1 MHHRSNRRS
10 RSERRKYNFELTKCA
25 ICPPSLSLSQVFF
38 KIQIDPPLSFIF
50 RNQTNSDGLK
60 EREFHRLPDISSSFD
75 WFRINRNH
83 IDRTF
88 PRVIFFFFFT
98 SKVNYVTTL
107 TSRDVLERVAA
118 LITRSGSSSNG
129 TTTRSSRRFDNFA
142 LEIQTDKRQQ
152 PWDGRAIVRGL
163 RLSR

>member
-25 ICPPSLSLSQVFF
+25 ICPPSLSFSQVFF

-88 PRVIFFFFFT
+88 PRVIFFFFT